1 MKRLLLSV
9 LVLASIPGARASD
22 PLGPATRVRQQ
33 SEPDPTPSPAELLDG
48 RNAVVRLYRGWRDDP
63 KAYMTLQVPLQ
74 GSDVTFDAVRLA
86 YARTGSDGAAA
97 PVSEPSAELSDQA
110 KSMLDQELKDAV
122 VAVVPGDQEDAVIAG
137 AMEGCIFGEPYR
149 SGGRLG
155 LLPGPIPPVQLHPCL
170 FKDALQQPI
179 PNAEVEILLAD
190 YARHHNAQIK
200 LWIGNARLDE
210 NGRMQSPKT
219 SGSCSVHC
227 LLFVVI
233 HPDCGP
239 VPAQWNYALPAPGT
253 DALFTAGALPRD
265 RWCTFLDALGNPI
278 PGARVDVFDGWAW
291 PRSSAPVDSIT
302 LDEGGGLRPPYW
314 RPFLDDCCF
323 RVYDPNYGIG
333 IVEPYDKMY
342 RWLQG
347 PLTTCVVPLVATGT
361 EAAQRSAWGTV
372 VDANDQPIAE
382 AVISCREIML
392 AGGGRLPVFFEGS
405 YLFGKCAKVLTD
417 SEGRFA
423 MHVPLA
429 RQDGTLGRPVPP
441 GAQYAVTVEA
451 PTPLGLAPYHGSL
464 PAGQELTITL
474 WPPSPEPKAFTGT
487 LIFEDEFGPVTDPQ
501 RLSLITL
508 TIFSL
513 TDNSL
518 IGSRSVSGME
528 AKELPFG
535 IYSATVRWDGKL
547 YIFESVAITPESPQI
562 VVFKPAQIKPATKVY
577 CGRVIHGITGVP
589 VGQAV
594 VMPMPFLSS
603 SYDGLRLSSEYMD
616 QLRNFGPEI
625 DPDGELLR
633 ILQQEAGIQIIRTR
647 PDGRYE
653 ITLPVPRDVGPPDR
667 IVAVRKD
674 FLGARQDLRMSLP
687 GVDEHGLPRWED
699 FQADRLGRVVL
710 PDMKLFPAGTVL
722 IEPNKPGEVPEKADV
737 RFYYS
742 TAQDDPTPWLKD
754 LWANP
759 QNNKGGSVFRTYEL
773 RSNLLQG
780 VYVPAYVTLTLT
792 VQVLDKRCAP
802 VIIEGVRLEQGQ
814 VLDLGR
820 LDFAQAIQ
828 VAVKVIDSAGNP
840 LEGIVVRYLDEH
852 GGYRG
857 QSVVTESG
865 GVAFLYVPPHS
876 QGQFAVEYRPAGAQD
891 SVSEGIPYQ
900 VGGEED
906 AGREFVL
913 LLSDAFVKQLLDSQ
927 ASR

>member
-1 MKRLLLSV
+1 MKRLLLTV
-9 LVLASIPGARASD
+9 LVLASIPTARASD
-22 PLGPATRVRQQ
+22 PLGPVTSVRQQ
-33 SEPDPTPSPAELLDG
+33 SEPDPTPSQAELLDG
-48 RNAVVRLYRGWRDDP
+48 REAVVRLYDRWRDDP
-63 KAYMTLQVPLQ
+63 KAYVTLGVPLQ

-86 YARTGSDGAAA
+86 CARTRSDGAAV
-97 PVSEPSAELSDQA
+97 PVSEQSAELSDQA

-149 SGGRLG
+149 SGGRFG
-155 LLPGPIPPVQLHPCL
+155 LLPGPIPPVQLHSCL

-179 PNAEVEILLAD
+179 PNVEVEILLAD
-190 YARHHNAQIK
+190 YPLHHNARIK

-227 LLFVVI
+227 FLFVVI

-239 VPAQWNYALPAPGT
+239 VPAQWNYALPAPGA

-278 PGARVDVFDGWAW
+278 PGARVDVFDGGWAW
-291 PRSSAPVDSIT
+291 PRSSAPMDSII
-302 LDEGGGLRPPYW
+302 LDGGGGLRPPHW
-314 RPFLDDCCF
+314 RPLLDRCCF
-323 RVYDPNYGIG
+323 RAYDPNYGIG

-342 RWLQG
+342 RWPEV
-347 PLTTCVVPLVATGT
+347 PLTTCVVPLVSIET
-361 EAAQRSAWGTV
+361 EAAQRSIWGTV
-372 VDANDQPIAE
+372 IDANDQPVTE
-382 AVISCREIML
+382 AVISCSEIML
-392 AGGGRLPVFFEGS
+392 AGGGGLPVFFEGS
-405 YLFGKCAKVLTD
+405 LSGKCAKVLTD
-417 SEGRFA
+417 SQGRFA

-464 PAGQELTITL
+464 PAGQEHTITL

-487 LIFEDEFGPVTDPQ
+487 LIFQDEFGPVTDPQ
-501 RLSLITL
+501 RLRLITL

-513 TDNSL
+513 TDKSL
-518 IGSRSVSGME
+518 VGSYPVSWIE
-528 AKELPFG
+528 PKELPFG

-547 YIFESVAITPESPQI
+547 YVFEPVEVTPESPQI
-562 VVFKPAQIKPATKVY
+562 IVFRPAQIKPATKVY
-577 CGRVIHGITGVP
+577 YGRVIHGITGAP
-589 VGQAV
+589 VGQVV

-603 SYDGLRLSSEYMD
+603 SYDGLKLPPEYMD
-616 QLRNFGPEI
+616 QLHDFGPEI

-633 ILQQEAGIQIIRTR
+633 ILQQEAGIEIVRTG

-653 ITLPVPRDVGPPDR
+653 ITLPVPGEVGPPDR

-674 FLGARQDLRMSLP
+674 FLGAQQELRMRLP
-687 GVDEHGLPRWED
+687 GVDENGLPRLED
-699 FQADRLGRVVL
+699 FQVDRLGRVML
-710 PDMKLFPAGTVL
+710 PDMKLLPAGTVL
-722 IEPNKPGEVPEKADV
+722 IEPNKPGEIPDKADV

-742 TAQDDPTPWLKD
+742 TAPDDPTPWLKD
-754 LWANP
+754 LWASP

-773 RSNLLQG
+773 RSNLLQS
-780 VYVPAYVTLTLT
+780 VYVPAHVTLTLT
-792 VQVLDKRCAP
+792 VQVLDQRCAP

-820 LDFAQAIQ
+820 VDFTEAIQ

-840 LEGIVVRYLDEH
+840 LESIVVRHLDER

-857 QSVVTESG
+857 QQVVTEGG

-876 QGQFAVEYRPAGAQD
+876 QGQFAVEFRPAGAQD
-891 SVSEGIPYQ
+891 SIREGIPYQ
-900 VGGEED
+900 IGGAED
-906 AGREFVL
+906 AGREFIL
-913 LLSDAFVKQLLDSQ
+913 LLSDAFVKQLFDSQ
-927 ASR
+927 TSR